1 MLILRAETGP
11 SLALTMVV
19 ALVLAM
25 LVFAL
30 RTVLSSEDMKNPTV
44 TVTEVV
50 LSEGDRETLD
60 LIESEAV
67 REVQVAEVDSPSEPG
82 PDTPSVTAVAAGKE
96 GLRTAPGLEADT
108 AAIDNAVD
116 QALGDLED
124 ARTGLKQA
132 RKKSDARKKALA
144 AARATAAK
152 ANVQEEVL
160 AKLGA
165 CGFGFGWKKVPGGY
179 ICSAN
184 ICRITDA
191 QFDAKYKTMYPGT
204 P

>member
-1 MLILRAETGP
+1 
-11 SLALTMVV
+11 MVV

-67 REVQVAEVDSPSEPG
+67 RQVQVAEVDSPSEPG
-82 PDTPSVTAVAAGKE
+82 PDTPGVTAVAAGKE

-132 RKKSDARKKALA
+132 RKKSAARKKAAAA

-152 ANVQEEVL
+152 ANVQKQVL
-160 AKLGA
+160 ARLGV
-165 CGFGFGWKKVPGGY
+165 CGYGFGWKKVPGGY
-179 ICSAN
+179 ICKAN

-191 QFDAKYKTMYPGT
+191 QFDAMYKRMYPGT